1 MADLYV
7 WGGAAVAFIVAVVG
21 AWVSGHSKGKTTAE
35 AKASEEKSEAV
46 VVATKAAAERQT
58 TVSKEAAHVDQT
70 VNNLGND
77 DVDKQL
83 SDKWSR

>member
-1 MADLYV
+1 MAELYV
-7 WGGAAVAFIVAVVG
+7 WGGVAVAFIVAIVG
-21 AWVSGHSKGKTTAE
+21 AWLSGHSKAE